1 MTFPMGQDYA
11 DAVQNLKQ
19 CILDPEFTG
28 GVARKANGRLEVYSG
43 GFSRVFPITV
53 SRQVLALRCWTADV
67 GDAEVRYREITSYLS
82 SLKRDYFA
90 DFHYVRRGIRVRGQ
104 EFPII
109 RMEWIHGATLKDYI
123 ATQIHNPDEINR
135 LADSFLQTVT
145 DLHQHGISH
154 GDLQDGNILVSSLRH
169 LKLIDYDSLFVPSL
183 RGSTNP
189 IVGVPAYQHPQRFRN
204 GNSGVAGEHID
215 YFSELVIYLSLR
227 ALAEQ
232 PRLWLDLKIEHAQG
246 LIFSKEDF
254 EQPAGSVIFREL
266 SSFSREV
273 AALADQL
280 KTFCLATS
288 LDQLRP
294 LEEVVSQAKKGA
306 STSSDDSLDKLRDR
320 IKLLPQTP
328 PTNATPGTVPTDV
341 DGLIKK
347 AGEHGQGQ
355 ASPSFPIFPGPV
367 IRIEVS
373 DKRPSWQTAI
383 RLWFTNFFREIKD
396 FFSRKFA
403 SLQASG
409 STTPKSPSGPT
420 PSVGI
425 QDMAHKIKS
434 SSPSSQPKLEDIL
447 AKVRERGS

>member
-154 GDLQDGNILVSSLRH
+154 G
-169 LKLIDYDSLFVPSL
+169 
-183 RGSTNP
+183 
-189 IVGVPAYQHPQRFRN
+189 
-204 GNSGVAGEHID
+204 
-215 YFSELVIYLSLR
+215 
-227 ALAEQ
+227 
-232 PRLWLDLKIEHAQG
+232 
-246 LIFSKEDF
+246 
-254 EQPAGSVIFREL
+254 
-266 SSFSREV
+266 
-273 AALADQL
+273 
-280 KTFCLATS
+280 
-288 LDQLRP
+288 
-294 LEEVVSQAKKGA
+294 
-306 STSSDDSLDKLRDR
+306 
-320 IKLLPQTP
+320 
-328 PTNATPGTVPTDV
+328 
-341 DGLIKK
+341 
-347 AGEHGQGQ
+347 
-355 ASPSFPIFPGPV
+355 
-367 IRIEVS
+367 
-373 DKRPSWQTAI
+373 
-383 RLWFTNFFREIKD
+383 
-396 FFSRKFA
+396 
-403 SLQASG
+403 
-409 STTPKSPSGPT
+409 
-420 PSVGI
+420 
-425 QDMAHKIKS
+425 
-434 SSPSSQPKLEDIL
+434 
-447 AKVRERGS
+447 